1 MKHLLRVLLVIVA
14 SIAALDGNALWAR
27 EEIHECKDA
36 NGNVIY
42 QDDPCA
48 DSRPKQQT
56 QRTDRMASV
65 PQSAVEPARTQ
76 PATATESRAPI
87 AGKKEPTSS
96 GHPLRMP
103 VIVER
108 AMGDRLAASP
118 DEAALPVDPRFASPE
133 KTWQTFTTALRN
145 GDRGAA
151 FACLMGSALKEFGP
165 DAESFPLEK
174 LRETVNAFTRI
185 AVEGDLGPVWS
196 LRASRANSRPKWI
209 FLERTERG
217 EWKIAAI

>member
-1 MKHLLRVLLVIVA
+1 MKHVLRVLLVVVA
-14 SIAALDGNALWAR
+14 SIAAWDGHALWAR

-48 DSRPKQQT
+48 DARPKQQT
-56 QRTDRMASV
+56 QRTGGMASV
-65 PQSAVEPARTQ
+65 SQRAGEPARTK
-76 PATATESRAPI
+76 PTTAT
-87 AGKKEPTSS
+87 AGKKVPASP

-103 VIVER
+103 EIVER

-118 DEAALPVDPRFASPE
+118 NEAALPADPRFASPE
-133 KTWQTFTTALRN
+133 KTWRTFTTALRD

-151 FACLMGSALKEFGP
+151 FACLTASALTAFGP

-185 AVEGDLGPVWS
+185 DVEGDLGPVWS

-209 FLERTERG
+209 FLERTGKG